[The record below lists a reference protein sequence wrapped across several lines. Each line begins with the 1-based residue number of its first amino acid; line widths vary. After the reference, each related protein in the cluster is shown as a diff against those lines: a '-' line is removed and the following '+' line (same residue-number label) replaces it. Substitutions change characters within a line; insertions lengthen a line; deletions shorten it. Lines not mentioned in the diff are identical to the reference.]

1 MGHIILEARDIRYR
15 YPRGMEAIRGISFH
29 VRKGEKIALAGPNG
43 AGKSTL
49 MLMFNG
55 MIRPDS
61 GAILFDNVPVEY
73 DRASLRSLRK
83 RVGFVM
89 QNPDRQ
95 IISPT
100 VFQDVA
106 FGPTNLGYSDQEI
119 QGAVEDALRLVG
131 LSGFNRRPPHHLS
144 GGEKKR
150 VAIAGVLAMD
160 PDVLVFDEPT
170 SGLDPSG
177 SEDIMELLDELN
189 QQGKT
194 VIISTHDIELAYP
207 WADRAILLLNGK
219 ILQEDVPDVAF
230 ANQELVRKARLSM
243 PTLLELYLELGKRGF
258 QIPERRPRTVL
269 DMLNIIDRAFRNKSC
284 YTEPGRIT
292 LCDVDAH
299 TDPDPAGWLAACPG
313 LSVGAMGTRAK
324 QYAADRKIPLDFT
337 YGVID
342 KCILRALLGEDS
354 LIIITGSM
362 VQRVHERV
370 EEFCR
375 ENRVSIAIS
384 SSGLSHARQGI
395 SSSEKRDDEGGTQV
409 FAKKSLDSYEREDM
423 HT

>member
-1 MGHIILEARDIRYR
+1 MSRIILEARDIRYR

-29 VRKGEKIALAGPNG
+29 VRRGEKIALVGPNG
-43 AGKSTL
+43 AGKSTIL
-49 MLMFNG
+49 LMFNG

-61 GAILFDNVPVEY
+61 GTILFDNVPISY
-73 DRASLRSLRK
+73 DRASLRTLRK
-83 RVGFVM
+83 SVGFVL

-100 VFQDVA
+100 VYQDVA
-106 FGPTNLGYSDQEI
+106 FGPTNLGFTDEEVKE
-119 QGAVEDALRLVG
+119 AVESALGRVG
-131 LSGFNRRPPHHLS
+131 LSGFGRRPPHHLS

-207 WADRAILLLNGK
+207 WADRAILLLNGR

-230 ANQELVRKARLSM
+230 GNPELVRKARLSM
-243 PTLLELYLELGKRGF
+243 PTVLELYLELARRGF
-258 QIPERRPRTVL
+258 CLPERRPKTVL
-269 DMLNIIDRAFRNKSC
+269 DMLNVIDRAFRNKPC
-284 YTEPGRIT
+284 YTQPGSIT
-292 LCDVDAH
+292 LFDIDSSHDTDIPGWCAAH
-299 TDPDPAGWLAACPG
+299 PG
-313 LSVGAMGTRAK
+313 VPVGAMGTRAK
-324 QYAADRKIPLDFT
+324 QRAADEKIWLDFT

-342 KCILRALLGEDS
+342 KCILKALLGEHS
-354 LIIITGSM
+354 LIIVTGSM
-362 VQRVHERV
+362 VGRVHERV
-370 EEFCR
+370 REFCR
-375 ENRVSIAIS
+375 ENQVEIQVSS
-384 SSGLSHARQGI
+384 LS
-395 SSSEKRDDEGGTQV
+395 KRHG
-409 FAKKSLDSYEREDM
+409 
-423 HT
+423 